1 MPDDILT
8 SQELQAIRGVKILLF
23 SGTKTATGNTQATP
37 QNVLRFKE
45 GTFFLRCTA
54 ASGTTPT
61 MTVKIQTKDP
71 AGAYWLDLTA
81 FAELTAAGGE
91 MKAVAANLGETLSV
105 LYTIGGTTPSFT
117 FTVYGVFKI

>member
-1 MPDDILT
+1 MPNDILT
-8 SQELQAIRGVKILLF
+8 PQELQAIRGVKILLF

-54 ASGTTPT
+54 ASGTSPT
-61 MTVKIQTKDP
+61 NTVTIQTKDP
-71 AGAYWLDLTA
+71 VGDYWLPLVA
-81 FAELTAAGGE
+81 FTQITAAGGE
-91 MKAVAANLGETLSV
+91 VKFVAANLGENLSV